1 MALRAITT
9 TVTTALTRDLWPGG
23 ERWLGGLRH
32 PVTCLS
38 AALVAAVLCAWF
50 VKPLTLVACAALA
63 AVLVL
68 GIVWPEIA
76 LRGISSRLAFRQARV
91 TEGQPVAVDV
101 KVTNRWPWPVHGVV
115 VEADLGGVEGVALA
129 RIAAW
134 TTTTFTWECV
144 ARQRGCHPL
153 DPPRVVTGFPFGLRT
168 ASRPIT
174 VERPLLVW
182 PRTMPLETLLDAAE
196 TRPTEDPVTTTR
208 AGDSG
213 DASGTR
219 PFRPGD
225 SLRRVHWPLTARTGV
240 MVVTERQAP
249 VLSAVRVEFDA
260 DPALHAGTGPD
271 GSLEE
276 AIRIAASIALAY
288 QRVGAHVEVCHG
300 HDTIAVEPGE
310 PGRRRLLD
318 ALARLRP
325 AGTGCGTGRGGCR
338 RIHSRGCG
346 LFHVTVVAG
355 HAVMHRTEHRHV
367 HGDRLWVVLRPHGG
381 RPALPGRI
389 LTVEQPGTEAF
400 RRAWRSL
407 CHAG

>member
-1 MALRAITT
+1 
-9 TVTTALTRDLWPGG
+9 
-23 ERWLGGLRH
+23 
-32 PVTCLS
+32 
-38 AALVAAVLCAWF
+38 
-50 VKPLTLVACAALA
+50 
-63 AVLVL
+63 
-68 GIVWPEIA
+68 
-76 LRGISSRLAFRQARV
+76 
-91 TEGQPVAVDV
+91 
-101 KVTNRWPWPVHGVV
+101 
-115 VEADLGGVEGVALA
+115 
-129 RIAAW
+129 
-134 TTTTFTWECV
+134 
-144 ARQRGCHPL
+144 
-153 DPPRVVTGFPFGLRT
+153 
-168 ASRPIT
+168 
-174 VERPLLVW
+174 
-182 PRTMPLETLLDAAE
+182 
-196 TRPTEDPVTTTR
+196 
-208 AGDSG
+208 
-213 DASGTR
+213 
-219 PFRPGD
+219 
-225 SLRRVHWPLTARTGV
+225 